1 MLYFYKYSGCLFFT
15 ARIIAIATN
24 FRYTQ
29 LCCWVTPYILYTV
42 SGVTSV
48 YFIKCIASRIASAG
62 RYRCGRLAFI
72 VRHCKPCLPQGP
84 CRCSGIN
91 PFASASA
98 QHVLA
103 TTKLYAAAK
112 WLALAVPVPFA
123 TKRMPLWSACPQCPR
138 RVGTGGAG
146 KLLPWRSSGSQL
158 MPGTARASS

>member
-1 MLYFYKYSGCLFFT
+1 MCS
-15 ARIIAIATN
+15 I
-24 FRYTQ
+24 RYTQ

-103 TTKLYAAAK
+103 TTKLYAAG
-112 WLALAVPVPFA
+112 
-123 TKRMPLWSACPQCPR
+123 R
-138 RVGTGGAG
+138 
-146 KLLPWRSSGSQL
+146 
-158 MPGTARASS
+158 